1 MRGRYVALSVFALG
15 VGLTSGIALERFHL
29 SGPTD
34 STSDGNPPL
43 YWVAPMDPNF
53 RRGVPGKSPMGMD
66 LVPVYAGDEPG
77 DSSEVKL
84 SPAEVNAIGVRT
96 AVARVETISERIET
110 VGIVSYDEHATSHI
124 HMRVEGWIED
134 LKVRAVGDRVAK
146 GDLLFEL
153 YTPEIRVASADYLQ
167 SLRFGS
173 ATEFE
178 IAERQLLNFGV
189 STAQIKDL
197 KQSKKPVQTLQVFA
211 PQNGV
216 VIALAG
222 ADGMYLDAATR
233 AMSLADLSTVWLI
246 LDVFERDIAKLTK
259 DMTAIAR
266 FEHLPDQTFEG
277 TIDYIYPELD
287 AETRTL
293 PVRLRFDN
301 REGQLKPNMFA
312 TVSLV
317 PKEGRVALTIPS
329 EAVIRTGRAER
340 VILKTGDGTF
350 RPRFVTTGLRD
361 SFDEGGRAEIVQ
373 GLEPGAEIVA
383 SAQFL
388 IDSETA
394 LNAGLLRFAPT
405 EGEPAWGKGKLVAL
419 DRSRRQAVIDH
430 EPITSLDWP
439 ALETSF
445 ALRSNVT
452 FDRLEIGD
460 EVEFAAARGADGLL
474 ALTELKPDDGID
486 AIGVAVLHGVT
497 EDGKLSLSHEPIPE
511 LGWPAMTMDLQV
523 QGFDPRSVPL
533 EEQVEIAL
541 AMAEDGLFAVVEV
554 RHADDKMEATAAPVE
569 VVESTLI
576 VVDGVVEAID
586 LEARMANITHG
597 PIKEI
602 GMPGMTMDFAIADE
616 LDLQSVQ
623 LGTKAKLTLEQRAD
637 MSMLLVAVEPAAPPI
652 EVAGT
657 INNVDAE
664 TRIANITHGPIKEIG
679 MPGMTMDFAI
689 ADSVEPSTL
698 PIDRKLSLT
707 LEKAPD
713 LSLVLIA
720 TEKLAT
726 NASAKVQPR
735 QVAGHWVQLGAMSN
749 EGAARRYWSDLKSR
763 YATTLEQQQA
773 RYFGPDDV
781 GGNLHHVRLGPMERA
796 SAVALCR
803 KLQAKSVDC
812 FVSGPILD
820 ENNTGRVLTQ

>member
-15 VGLTSGIALERFHL
+15 VGITSGIALERFHL

-34 STSDGNPPL
+34 NTSGGNQPL

-53 RRGVPGKSPMGMD
+53 RRDTPGKSPMGMD
-66 LVPVYAGDEPG
+66 LVPVYEGDEPG
-77 DSSEVKL
+77 DPSEVKL
-84 SPAEVNAIGVRT
+84 SAAEVNAIGVRT

-110 VGIVSYDEHATSHI
+110 VGLVSYDEHATSHI

-173 ATEFE
+173 ATEIK

-189 STAQIKDL
+189 SASQIEDL
-197 KQSKKPVQTLQVFA
+197 KRSKEPVQTLQVFA
-211 PQNGV
+211 PQDGV

-222 ADGMYLDAATR
+222 ADGMYLNAATS
-233 AMSLADLSTVWLI
+233 AMSLADLSTVWLVV
-246 LDVFERDIAKLTK
+246 DVFERDISKLDG

-266 FEHLPDQTFEG
+266 FEHLPGQTFEG

-287 AETRTL
+287 AKTRTL
-293 PVRLRFDN
+293 PIRLRFDN
-301 REGQLKPNMFA
+301 REGRLKPNMFA

-317 PKEGRVALTIPS
+317 PKEGREALTIPS
-329 EAVIRTGRAER
+329 EAVIRTARAER
-340 VILKTGDGTF
+340 VILKTGEGTF

-361 SFDEGGRAEIVQ
+361 SFDEGGRAEIIQ

-405 EGEPAWGKGKLVAL
+405 EGEPARGKGKLVAL

-445 ALRSNVT
+445 ALRSNVA

-460 EVEFAAARGADGLL
+460 EVKFAAARGADGLF
-474 ALTELKPDDGID
+474 ALTELKPDDGVD

-511 LGWPAMTMDLQV
+511 LGWPAMTMDLPV

-554 RHADDKMEATAAPVE
+554 RHADDEMEATAEPVE
-569 VVESTLI
+569 LADSTPI

-586 LEARMANITHG
+586 REARMANITHG

-602 GMPGMTMDFAIADE
+602 GMPGMTMDFAIADG
-616 LDLQSVQ
+616 LDLQSVP
-623 LGTKAKLTLEQRAD
+623 LSAKAKLTLEQRDD
-637 MSMLLVAVEPAAPPI
+637 MSMLLVAVEPIAPPI

-657 INNVDAE
+657 INTIDAE
-664 TRIANITHGPIKEIG
+664 ARMANITHGPIKEIG

-698 PIDRKLSLT
+698 PIDTELSLV
-707 LEKAPD
+707 LERASD
-713 LSLVLIA
+713 LSLVLID
-720 TEKLAT
+720 TEKKPAT
-726 NASAKVQPR
+726 ASTKIQTR
-735 QVAGHWVQLGAMSN
+735 QLAGHWVQLGAMSN
-749 EGAARRYWSDLKSR
+749 EAAARRYWSDLKSR
-763 YATTLEQQQA
+763 YAATLEQKEA

-781 GGNLHHVRLGPMERA
+781 GGSLHHVRIGPMERV
-796 SAVALCR
+796 SAAALCHE
-803 KLQAKSVDC
+803 LQAKNVDC
-812 FVSGPILD
+812 FISEPIRD
-820 ENNTGRVLTQ
+820 ENNTGWVLTQ